1 MIVIKSLEFS
11 NFFSYGENQRIVF
24 DEEKIMQLIGANG
37 AGKSSI
43 PLILEEVL
51 FNKNS
56 KGIDKKSLI
65 NRNTS
70 SNKACAEV
78 VAFVDS
84 KELRVRLERTST
96 TSRVSILFDGE
107 DISGHTATQSY
118 KVLENILGLDHKAFT
133 QLIYQSSNASLEFL
147 TATDSNRKKFLLSL
161 LDLEHYT
168 ELHEKVKAREKEFKA
183 ESDNLTGQITAYQA
197 NIKKLQEELTLIN
210 LDAQLLEV
218 PEDISE
224 SLQEELNELSG
235 SIANIELINNQIYR
249 NNQARRK
256 LEELQNSLVELEE
269 RLATLEKPTE
279 PVEVPDVSNDFKELT
294 NAESE
299 EQRELAYFNK
309 VKALGCNCPTCL
321 QGISEEFKKGL
332 LEESKA
338 KVLKA
343 RETITRIKPLL
354 AEVEELQKQNKKLL
368 ASKASYNKLVQQ
380 IERTKESIVEAEAN
394 YDANTANTTR
404 SVDELKSRYDEAMQK
419 LADNKAA
426 IKRATTKNRNIEL
439 ANSRYTVLSDNIESA
454 KTELEKLL
462 PQLESLNKLTA
473 RYSVLAKAFSNNG
486 LPAYE
491 IENKVVDLESA
502 CNEYL
507 NTLSAGRF
515 SLTFEMS
522 GDKLQVV
529 ISDNGINVGIEA
541 LSSGERNRVNVAMLL
556 AIRKL
561 MSSLN
566 KTKINLLILD
576 ETIENLDA
584 SGKELLVEVLLAEED
599 LNTVLVSH
607 GYTHPL
613 LSKIEVTKNNEGISY
628 VS

>member
-1 MIVIKSLEFS
+1 MIYF
-11 NFFSYGENQRIVF
+11 
-24 DEEKIMQLIGANG
+24 
-37 AGKSSI
+37 
-43 PLILEEVL
+43 
-51 FNKNS
+51 
-56 KGIDKKSLI
+56 
-65 NRNTS
+65 
-70 SNKACAEV
+70 
-78 VAFVDS
+78 
-84 KELRVRLERTST
+84 TST
-96 TSRVSILFDGE
+96 S
-107 DISGHTATQSY
+107 
-118 KVLENILGLDHKAFT
+118 NIA
-133 QLIYQSSNASLEFL
+133 
-147 TATDSNRKKFLLSL
+147 
-161 LDLEHYT
+161 
-168 ELHEKVKAREKEFKA
+168 FKA
-183 ESDNLTGQITAYQA
+183 KSDVGSGVWTIVDK
-197 NIKKLQEELTLIN
+197 NI
-210 LDAQLLEV
+210 
-218 PEDISE
+218 S
-224 SLQEELNELSG
+224 QEELNELSG
-235 SIANIELINNQIYR
+235 SIANIDLINQQVYR

-256 LEELQNSLVELEE
+256 LEEVKTTLTQLEE
-269 RLATLEKPTE
+269 QLSSTDKPGE
-279 PVEVPDVSNDFKELT
+279 PVEIPNVSNDFKELT

-309 VKALGCNCPTCL
+309 VKALGCQCPTCL
-321 QGISEEFKKGL
+321 QEISEDFKKGL

-354 AEVEELQKQNKKLL
+354 AEVEELQKQNKKVL
-368 ASKASYNKLVQQ
+368 ASKASYDKLVQQ
-380 IERTKESIVEAEAN
+380 IERTKLALTEAEAN
-394 YDANTANTTR
+394 YDSNTANTTR
-404 SVDELKSRYDEAMQK
+404 SVDELKARYDATMQR

-439 ANSRYTVLSDNIESA
+439 ANSRYTILSENIDTA
-454 KTELEKLL
+454 KVELETLIPKLAEL
-462 PQLESLNKLTA
+462 SKLTA

-584 SGKELLVEVLLAEED
+584 QGKELLVEVLLAEED

-613 LSKIEVTKNNEGISY
+613 LSKVEVTKSLEGISY
-628 VS
+628 VSW

>member
-70 SNKACAEV
+70 NNKACAEV

-84 KELRVRLERTST
+84 KELRVRLERTAT
-96 TSRVSILFDGE
+96 TSKVSILFDRE
-107 DISGHTATQSY
+107 DISGHTSTQSY
-118 KVLENILGLDHKAFT
+118 KVLENLLGLDHKAFT

-168 ELHEKVKAREKEFKA
+168 ELHEKVKAREKEFKS

-197 NIKKLQEELTLIN
+197 NIKKLQEELTQIN
-210 LDAQLLEV
+210 LDAKLLEV

-224 SLQEELNELSG
+224 SLQKELNELSG

-269 RLATLEKPTE
+269 RLATLEKPSE
-279 PVEVPDVSNDFKELT
+279 AVEVPDVSNDFKELT

-321 QGISEEFKKGL
+321 QEISEDFKKGL

-343 RETITRIKPLL
+343 RETITRVKPLL

-368 ASKASYNKLVQQ
+368 TSKASYDKLIQQ
-380 IERTKESIVEAEAN
+380 IERTKDSIAEAEAN
-394 YDANTANTTR
+394 CDASIVNTTR

-439 ANSRYTVLSDNIESA
+439 ANSRYTVISDSINSA
-454 KTELEKLL
+454 KSDLEKLL
-462 PQLESLNKLTA
+462 PQLDSLNKLTA

-515 SLTFEMS
+515 SLTFEMN

-613 LSKIEVTKNNEGISY
+613 LSKIEVTKNNKGISY